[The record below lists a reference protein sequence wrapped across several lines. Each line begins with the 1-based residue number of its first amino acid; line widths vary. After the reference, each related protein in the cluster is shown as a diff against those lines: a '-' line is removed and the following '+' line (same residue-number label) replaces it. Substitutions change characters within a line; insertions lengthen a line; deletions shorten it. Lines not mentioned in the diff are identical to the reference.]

1 MALRK
6 APYRYQPQKTKNIMR
21 WFQGVLL
28 FHLIASV
35 VVAEV
40 AGFDGLRGLI
50 SAAIA
55 LAVGLAVEVGF
66 YISWKRFES
75 LPKLINEKHP
85 FLTPLHVVLLLPLH
99 TPFYIVGISTLVA
112 VWIGKLVFGGFG
124 FSIFN
129 NAVVGV
135 LFAYVSFANDLA
147 FPAELSALGGNYPI
161 ELLKVA
167 TFANTT
173 VGLDLSALFL
183 GGQYYMVSLGAMSG
197 LVVVISFV
205 VLTLKR
211 IVDWRISATYVAAV
225 FGISYIA
232 GGQVLAMEMV
242 LSGLL
247 LIGAAFYVSDPVT
260 SPTTRNTKILYAVVV
275 ALITVMIRI
284 LGDATEGVLFA
295 ILIGNVITPYMNRSA
310 RKSSLVSFVQMLLIA
325 AVISAASGYVIQLAS
340 QPETVEVASL
350 EVLDETL

>member
-6 APYRYQPQKTKNIMR
+6 APYRYQSQKTRHIMR

-28 FHLIASV
+28 VHLIASV
-35 VVAEV
+35 VVAEL
-40 AGFDGLRGLI
+40 AGFDGIRGLF
-50 SAAIA
+50 SAVIA
-55 LAVGLAVEVGF
+55 LVVGLAVEVGF

-75 LPKLINEKHP
+75 VPKLINEKHP
-85 FLTPLHVVLLLPLH
+85 FITPLLVVLLLPLH

-147 FPAELSALGGNYPI
+147 FPLIQAPGNNYPI

-167 TFANTT
+167 TFANST
-173 VGLDLSALFL
+173 VGFDLPSLFL
-183 GGQYYMVSLGAMSG
+183 GGEYYMVSLGAMSG
-197 LVVVISFV
+197 LAVVISFL
-205 VLTLKR
+205 VLAIKR
-211 IVDWRISATYVAAV
+211 VVDWRISVAYVAAV
-225 FGISYIA
+225 YGMSFVA

-247 LIGAAFYVSDPVT
+247 LVGAAFYVSDPVT

-295 ILIGNVITPYMNRSA
+295 VLIGNVITPYMNRSA
-310 RKSSLVSFVQMLLIA
+310 RKSSFVSFVQMLMVA
-325 AVISAASGYVIQLAS
+325 AVITATSGYVIQLAM

-350 EVLDETL
+350 EVSDETL

>member
-6 APYRYQPQKTKNIMR
+6 APFRYQPQKTKHLMR
-21 WFQGVLL
+21 WFQGVLVL
-28 FHLIASV
+28 HLIASV
-35 VVAEV
+35 AVAEI
-40 AGFDGLRGLI
+40 AGFDGLRGLL
-50 SAAIA
+50 SAVIA
-55 LAVGLAVEVGF
+55 VVVGLAVEVGF

-85 FLTPLHVVLLLPLH
+85 FITPLLVVLLLPLH
-99 TPFYIVGISTLVA
+99 TPFYIIGISTLVA

-135 LFAYVSFANDLA
+135 LFAYVSFANDLT
-147 FPAELSALGGNYPI
+147 FPAELAALGGNYPI

-167 TFANTT
+167 TFVNTT
-173 VGLDLSALFL
+173 VGLDISSLFL
-183 GGQYYMVSLGAMSG
+183 GGEYYMVSLGAMSG
-197 LVVVISFV
+197 LVVLISFIILSV
-205 VLTLKR
+205 KR
-211 IVDWRISATYVAAV
+211 VIDWRISVAYVVAV
-225 FGISYIA
+225 YGISFIA

-247 LIGAAFYVSDPVT
+247 LVGAVFYVSDPVT

-275 ALITVMIRI
+275 AVVTVMIRL

-295 ILIGNVITPYMNRSA
+295 VLIGNVLTPYMNRSA
-310 RKSSLVSFVQMLLIA
+310 RKSSFVSFAQMLVIA
-325 AVISAASGYVIQLAS
+325 AVIIAGSGYLIQLAS
-340 QPETVEVASL
+340 QPETLEVASL

>member
-6 APYRYQPQKTKNIMR
+6 APYRYQSQKTRHIMR

-28 FHLIASV
+28 AHLIASV
-35 VVAEV
+35 VVAEL
-40 AGFDGLRGLI
+40 AGFDGLRGLV

-55 LAVGLAVEVGF
+55 LVVGLAVEVGF

-75 LPKLINEKHP
+75 VPKLINEKHP
-85 FLTPLHVVLLLPLH
+85 FITPLLVVLLLPLH
-99 TPFYIVGISTLVA
+99 TPFYIIGISTLVA

-147 FPAELSALGGNYPI
+147 FPAELAALGGNYPI

-173 VGLDLSALFL
+173 VGFDISALFL
-183 GGQYYMVSLGAMSG
+183 GGQYYMASLGAMSG
-197 LVVVISFV
+197 LAVVISFL
-205 VLTLKR
+205 VLAIKR
-211 IVDWRISATYVAAV
+211 VVDWRISVAYVAAV
-225 FGISYIA
+225 YGMSFVA

-247 LIGAAFYVSDPVT
+247 LVGAAFYVSDPVT

-310 RKSSLVSFVQMLLIA
+310 RKSSFVSFVQMLLIA
-325 AVISAASGYVIQLAS
+325 AVITATSGYVIQLAM

-350 EVLDETL
+350 EVFDETL